1 MSGKPQ
7 EFTDDPETYLARHYR
22 RNHERI
28 VPGSRRAIAL
38 RATQPNPAHYKTK
51 LDVKELAKYIF
62 VKGKRIDADSR
73 WAMLIDGRLTPD
85 DITDEELIRGEMMS
99 KKGTFT
105 GKRPPWVPRQFVEAM
120 QRESVKRA
128 QEKWTNNLL
137 LAQEELIKIGMNAE
151 IEAPTRLKALT
162 YIIERSS
169 GKIPDKI
176 EMTAEIKPY
185 EELLQGAT
193 LERDILE
200 AEVLEDNEQIEEGV
214 ANEWPQAI
222 EE

>member
-7 EFTDDPETYLARHYR
+7 EPTDDPETYLARHYR

-38 RATQPNPAHYKTK
+38 RATQPNPTHFKTK

-137 LAQEELIKIGMNAE
+137 LAQEELIKIG
-151 IEAPTRLKALT
+151 IKALT

-176 EMTAEIKPY
+176 EMTAEVKPY

-200 AEVLEDNEQIEEGV
+200 AEVLEDNEQIEEGDSSG
-214 ANEWPQAI
+214 WPQAI